1 MRRRTSPNAILAT
14 ALAAALVA
22 AACSSS
28 TASGGGTEEPAPKSI
43 DPDAPPPPE
52 GGHGP
57 AVGYSPVR
65 GAAYRLEHRDSL
77 VLQYPGGQTQTQA
90 RDRVAFLHLTLAETP
105 GQGAYSVA
113 VTLDSLVALESGTPV
128 PADSVAAARGTVWNG
143 TLSRVGTLS
152 PLKPDRSGTL
162 TDELAGHL
170 RLLFPALPQ
179 GGVREGMQWTDS
191 TQYPLVSDAFSGTE
205 SSVTVYR
212 AADRQETEGRE
223 TIPLE
228 TSSKYNRSGKRVQ
241 GEQELEMT
249 ASGTR
254 SGVHRLGLDGVLV
267 SAQGTDTGEMMI
279 SVPALGQTVPITRSS
294 TYAVTS
300 LAPGR

>member
-1 MRRRTSPNAILAT
+1 MRRRTSPIAILAT
-14 ALAAALVA
+14 ALAATLVA
-22 AACSSS
+22 AGCASS
-28 TASGGGTEEPAPKSI
+28 TASGGGTEAPAPEPI
-43 DPDAPPPPE
+43 DPHAPPPPE
-52 GGHGP
+52 GGHGA
-57 AVGYSPVR
+57 AVSYRPVK
-65 GAAYRLEHRDSL
+65 GAAYRLEHRDSP
-77 VLQYPGGQTQTQA
+77 VLQYPGGASQTQA
-90 RDRVAFLHLTLAETP
+90 RDRVAFLHLTLAEGPEKGT
-105 GQGAYSVA
+105 YSVA
-113 VTLDSLVALESGTPV
+113 ITLDSLQALESGTPA
-128 PADSVAAARGTVWNG
+128 PADSVAAARGTVWSG
-143 TLSRVGTLS
+143 TLSSVGTLS
-152 PLKPDRSGTL
+152 PLKADRSGTL

-191 TQYPLVSDAFSGTE
+191 TQYPLVSDAFTGTE

-212 AADRQETEGRE
+212 ATGKEETEGRDA
-223 TIPLE
+223 IPLE
-228 TSSKYNRSGKRVQ
+228 TSSKYNRAGKRVQ

-254 SGVHRLGLDGVLV
+254 TGVHRLGVDGVLV

>member
-1 MRRRTSPNAILAT
+1 MRWRTSPIAV
-14 ALAAALVA
+14 LAAALVA
-22 AACSSS
+22 AGCGSS
-28 TASGGGTEEPAPKSI
+28 TASGGGTEGPAPEPI
-43 DPDAPPPPE
+43 DPSAPPPPE

-57 AVGYSPVR
+57 AVSYSPVR

-77 VLQYPGGQTQTQA
+77 VLQYPGGASQTQA
-90 RDRVAFLHLTLAETP
+90 RDRVAFLHLTLAEAP
-105 GQGAYSVA
+105 EQGTYSVA
-113 VTLDSLVALESGTPV
+113 ITLDSLVALESGTPV
-128 PADSVAAARGTVWNG
+128 PADSVAAARGTVWSG
-143 TLSRVGTLS
+143 TLSSVGTLS
-152 PLKPDRSGTL
+152 PLKADRSGTL

-191 TQYPLVSDAFSGTE
+191 TQYPLVSDAFTGTE
-205 SSVTVYR
+205 RSITVYR
-212 AADRQETEGRE
+212 ATDKQETEGRDA
-223 TIPLE
+223 IPLE
-228 TSSKYNRSGKRVQ
+228 TSSKYNRAGKRVQ
-241 GEQELEMT
+241 TEQELEMT

-254 SGVHRLGLDGVLV
+254 TGVHRLGLDGVLV
-267 SAQGTDTGEMMI
+267 AAQGTDTGEMMI

>member
-1 MRRRTSPNAILAT
+1 MRTSPIAI
-14 ALAAALVA
+14 LAAALLA
-22 AACSSS
+22 AGCSSS
-28 TASGGGTEEPAPKSI
+28 TASGGGSEPPAPKPI

-57 AVGYSPVR
+57 AVTYSPVK

-77 VLQYPGGQTQTQA
+77 VLQYPGGASQTEA
-90 RDRVAFLHLTLAETP
+90 RDRVAFVHLTLA
-105 GQGAYSVA
+105 GAPERGTYAVT
-113 VTLDSLVALESGTPV
+113 VTLDSLEALESGTPV
-128 PADSVAAARGTVWNG
+128 PADSLAAARGTVWSG
-143 TLSRVGTLS
+143 TVSSVGTLS
-152 PLKPDRSGTL
+152 PLKADRSGTL

-191 TQYPLVSDAFSGTE
+191 TQYPLVSDAFSGSET
-205 SSVTVYR
+205 SVTVYR
-212 AADRQETEGRE
+212 ATDTEEAEGRE
-223 TIPLE
+223 AIPLE
-228 TSSKYNRSGKRVQ
+228 TSSKYSRAGKRVQ
-241 GEQELEMT
+241 AEQELEMT

-254 SGVHRLGLDGVLV
+254 TGVHRLGLDGVLV

-300 LAPGR
+300 LARSR

>member
-1 MRRRTSPNAILAT
+1 MKRRTSPIAI
-14 ALAAALVA
+14 LAAALVVA
-22 AACSSS
+22 GCGSA
-28 TASGGGTEEPAPKSI
+28 TASGGGTEGPAPEPI
-43 DPDAPPPPE
+43 DPKAPPPPE

-77 VLQYPGGQTQTQA
+77 VLQYPGGASQTQA
-90 RDRVAFLHLTLAETP
+90 RDRVAFLHLTLAEAPERGT
-105 GQGAYSVA
+105 YSVA

-128 PADSVAAARGTVWNG
+128 PADSVAAARGTVWSG
-143 TLSRVGTLS
+143 TLSSVGTLS
-152 PLKPDRSGTL
+152 PLKADRSGTL
-162 TDELAGHL
+162 TDELANHL

-191 TQYPLVSDAFSGTE
+191 TQYPLVSDAFTGTE
-205 SSVTVYR
+205 RSITVYR
-212 AADRQETEGRE
+212 AADREKTEGRDA
-223 TIPLE
+223 IPLE
-228 TSSKYNRSGKRVQ
+228 TSSKYNRAGKRVQ
-241 GEQELEMT
+241 AEQELEMT

-254 SGVHRLGLDGVLV
+254 TGVHRLGVDGVLV
-267 SAQGTDTGEMMI
+267 SARGTDTGEMMI

>member
-1 MRRRTSPNAILAT
+1 MRRRTSPIAI
-14 ALAAALVA
+14 LAAALVVA
-22 AACSSS
+22 GCGSS
-28 TASGGGTEEPAPKSI
+28 TASGGGPEGPAPKPI
-43 DPDAPPPPE
+43 DPNAPPPPD
-52 GGHGP
+52 GGRGP
-57 AVGYSPVR
+57 ALSYSPVQ

-77 VLQYPGGQTQTQA
+77 VLQYPGGASQTEA
-90 RDRVAFLHLTLAETP
+90 RDRVAFLHLTLAGAAE
-105 GQGAYSVA
+105 QGTYSVSI
-113 VTLDSLVALESGTPV
+113 TLDSLAAMESGTPA
-128 PADSVAAARGTVWNG
+128 PADSVAAARGTVWSG
-143 TLSRVGTLS
+143 TLSSAGTLS
-152 PLKPDRSGTL
+152 PLQADRSGTL

-191 TQYPLVSDAFSGTE
+191 TQYPLVSDAFTGTE

-212 AADRQETEGRE
+212 ATDKEETAGRDA
-223 TIPLE
+223 IPLE
-228 TSSKYNRSGKRVQ
+228 TSSKYRRSGKRVQ

-254 SGVHRLGLDGVLV
+254 TGVHRLGLDGVLV

-279 SVPALGQTVPITRSS
+279 SVPAVGQTVPITRSS
-294 TYAVTS
+294 TYAVTA

>member
-1 MRRRTSPNAILAT
+1 MRRRTSPIAI
-14 ALAAALVA
+14 LAAALVVA
-22 AACSSS
+22 GCGSS
-28 TASGGGTEEPAPKSI
+28 TASGGGPEGPSPTPI
-43 DPDAPPPPE
+43 DPNAPPPPE
-52 GGHGP
+52 GGRGP
-57 AVGYSPVR
+57 ALSYSPVQ

-77 VLQYPGGQTQTQA
+77 VLQYPGGASQTQA
-90 RDRVAFLHLTLAETP
+90 RDRIAFLHLTLAGAPE
-105 GQGAYSVA
+105 QGTYEVTL
-113 VTLDSLVALESGTPV
+113 TLDSLQALESGTPV
-128 PADSVAAARGTVWNG
+128 PADSVTAARGTVWSG
-143 TLSRVGTLS
+143 TLSSVGTLS
-152 PLKPDRSGTL
+152 PLKADRSGTL

-212 AADRQETEGRE
+212 AADKQEADGRDV
-223 TIPLE
+223 IPLE
-228 TSSKYNRSGKRVQ
+228 TNSKYSRSGKRVQ
-241 GEQELEMT
+241 GDQELEMT

-254 SGVHRLGLDGVLV
+254 TGVHRLGANGVLV
-267 SAQGTDTGEMMI
+267 SAQGTDTGEMNI

-300 LAPGR
+300 LSPGR

>member
-1 MRRRTSPNAILAT
+1 MRRRTSPVAL
-14 ALAAALVA
+14 LAAALILAGCGSATTA
-22 AACSSS
+22 A
-28 TASGGGTEEPAPKSI
+28 GGPEAPTPEPI
-43 DPDAPPPPE
+43 DPNAPPPPE
-52 GGHGP
+52 GGRGK
-57 AVGYSPVR
+57 AVSYSPVR

-77 VLQYPGGQTQTQA
+77 VLQYPGGASQTQA
-90 RDRVAFLHLTLAETP
+90 RDRIAFLHLTLAEAPQKGT
-105 GQGAYSVA
+105 YSVA
-113 VTLDSLVALESGTPV
+113 ITLDSLQALESGTAVPV
-128 PADSVAAARGTVWNG
+128 DSVAAARGTVWSG
-143 TLSRVGTLS
+143 TLSSVGTLS
-152 PLKPDRSGTL
+152 PLRADRSGTL

-191 TQYPLVSDAFSGTE
+191 TQYPLVSDAFTGTE

-212 AADRQETEGRE
+212 ADDKQNADGRE
-223 TIPLE
+223 AIPLE
-228 TSSKYNRSGKRVQ
+228 TSSKYIRAGKRVQ
-241 GEQELEMT
+241 AEQELEMT

-254 SGVHRLGLDGVLV
+254 TGIHRLGLDGVLV